1 MRALRFAVFACLV
14 AGSFAAVTAQQSD
27 PPLADTRLTVHTLV
41 REDIFG
47 GFIANRID
55 RLERAERSIDVLLKE
70 RPGQEANL
78 LAWRGGASLY
88 RAVVAHE
95 AGRADEFERHYTAAR
110 KDFAAAATL
119 PSGNDG
125 VAAITGGSIA
135 VFADRLPEAQRAEA
149 WSQAYDA
156 YALLWKQQAPVVE
169 KLPLHHRGELL
180 SGLTQSAQRTG
191 RADEAA
197 EHLDRML
204 TLLAGTP
211 YERTARQWKDEPS
224 SIATTNLTCKN
235 CHNPGRLAA
244 RIEALGK

>member
-1 MRALRFAVFACLV
+1 MRALRFAVVASLV
-14 AGSFAAVTAQQSD
+14 GSSFAAVTAQQAD
-27 PPLADTRLTVHTLV
+27 PPLADARLTVHTLV

-55 RLERAERSIDVLLKE
+55 RLERAERSIAILLKE
-70 RPGQEANL
+70 RPGQEANP

-95 AGRADEFERHYTAAR
+95 AGQADGFQQHYADAR
-110 KDFAAAATL
+110 RDFATAATL

-135 VFADRLPEAQRAEA
+135 IFADRLPEAQRAEA

-156 YALLWKQQAPVVE
+156 YARLWKEQAPVVE

-180 SGLTQSAQRTG
+180 AGLAQSAQRTG
-191 RADEAA
+191 RTDEAA

-211 YERTARQWKDEPS
+211 YERTARQWKDDPS
-224 SIATTNLTCKN
+224 SVATTNLTCKN
-235 CHNPGRLAA
+235 CHNAGRLAA
-244 RIEALGK
+244 RVEALSK